1 MNFKD
6 LGLSGPI
13 LRAITFENYNKPT
26 PIQIS
31 VIPKFLN
38 NDDIIGIAQ
47 TGTGKTAAFVLPILE
62 RLIKKNTKNIEKKF
76 PVLILVPTREL
87 AMQIVDK
94 ISIYGKII
102 RPKTV
107 LVVGGAKPGPQ
118 IKSLKKGADIVVATP
133 GRLLDH
139 VQSKVAILSE
149 TNTIILDEAD
159 QMLDLGFMPSIKSII
174 SNLPK
179 DKQSILLSATMPK
192 SVRMLADSFLKNPQE
207 INVAPA
213 ATPIELIDQRVF
225 LVKREAK
232 IKFIQ
237 DIFNNHNIY
246 KSIIFV
252 RTKIGANK
260 LAFKLNKLGIK
271 VDAIHGDKSQSQR
284 NRTLKNF
291 RISKLNILIATDIA
305 ARGIDIEDIS
315 HIINYDMPNDSEI
328 YVHRIGRTAR
338 AGKNGMAISLCE
350 ISEKKKLQSIENLIN
365 YSLNATVLNISDNLV
380 LDKIKQNINFKNKTN
395 DININKKSK
404 SIKKKSTAKLFN
416 KKAKK
421 RFAKKRKKKKSEE
434 VQNSSPKNNNKIFS
448 DEDKKTNNN
457 KTVFKKK
464 NRNRLLKNRF
474 KKGRKEF
481 NLDSSFSGKF

>member
-1 MNFKD
+1 
-6 LGLSGPI
+6 
-13 LRAITFENYNKPT
+13 
-26 PIQIS
+26 
-31 VIPKFLN
+31 
-38 NDDIIGIAQ
+38 
-47 TGTGKTAAFVLPILE
+47 
-62 RLIKKNTKNIEKKF
+62 
-76 PVLILVPTREL
+76 
-87 AMQIVDK
+87 
-94 ISIYGKII
+94 
-102 RPKTV
+102 
-107 LVVGGAKPGPQ
+107 
-118 IKSLKKGADIVVATP
+118 
-133 GRLLDH
+133 
-139 VQSKVAILSE
+139 
-149 TNTIILDEAD
+149 
-159 QMLDLGFMPSIKSII
+159 
-174 SNLPK
+174 
-179 DKQSILLSATMPK
+179 
-192 SVRMLADSFLKNPQE
+192 MLADSFLKNPQE

-434 VQNSSPKNNNKIFS
+434 VQNFSPKNNNKIFS